1 MKQKIVIKV
10 SMSCEKSRAKA
21 MGLAARADGVMSMG
35 ITGDGKDR
43 LEVIGDDVDSVCLV
57 SCLRKKVGHAEIL
70 QVEEVKEKK
79 AEENKQQQQ
88 EDPKVIVHQQPY
100 YCYTVGDYHHQPP
113 MPPVVVCDN
122 ERSNCSIM

>member
-1 MKQKIVIKV
+1 
-10 SMSCEKSRAKA
+10 
-21 MGLAARADGVMSMG
+21 MSMG

>member
-10 SMSCEKSRAKA
+10 SMSCAKSRSKA
-21 MGLAARADGVMSMG
+21 MELAARADGVVSMG
-35 ITGDGKDR
+35 ITGDEKNR
-43 LEVIGDDVDSVCLV
+43 LKVVGDDVDSVCLV

-79 AEENKQQQQ
+79 AEENKQQQ
-88 EDPKVIVHQQPY
+88 EDTKVTVHQQPY
-100 YCYTVGDYHHQPP
+100 YCYPVGDYHHQPP
-113 MPPVVVCDN
+113 MPPMVVCDD